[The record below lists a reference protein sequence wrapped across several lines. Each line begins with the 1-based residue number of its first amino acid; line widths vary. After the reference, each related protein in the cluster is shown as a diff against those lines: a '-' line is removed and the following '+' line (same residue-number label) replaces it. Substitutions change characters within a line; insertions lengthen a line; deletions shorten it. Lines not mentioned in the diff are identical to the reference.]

1 MNRQLLLA
9 ACLVLIPFAHG
20 CTIQRTDD
28 EGADGTDIQTAV
40 HQMLDESAVAWN
52 SGVIEGFMDDYLDAP
67 TTTYIGGSGLIIGYE
82 GIRGRYAPLFSQ
94 GAERDSLRFESLRV
108 RGLGPLYGLATA
120 RWVLH
125 RDGVVTG
132 SGPFTLVLRRTGTA
146 WQIIHDHSSSDPAS
160 AAPEQ

>member
-1 MNRQLLLA
+1 MKYLILVASCLA
-9 ACLVLIPFAHG
+9 IVPMSSG
-20 CTIQRTDD
+20 CTIERTDD
-28 EGADGTDIQTAV
+28 VAGGTDMQTAIR
-40 HQMLDESAVAWN
+40 HMLDESAVAWN
-52 SGVIEGFMDDYLDAP
+52 NGVIDGFMDDYLEAA
-67 TTTYIGGSGLIIGYE
+67 TTTYIGGPGLIIGYE
-82 GIRGRYAPLFSQ
+82 GIRQRYAPLFEP

-146 WQIIHDHSSSDPAS
+146 WQIIHDHSSADATP